1 MLLELVLG
9 ITAVNLLFSVWML
22 RIFSIQLQQ
31 AVVDLDTKLAAAIS
45 GLVEKGLGDFEPIN
59 PIQAAIANMLTANLQ
74 RNTTAGE
81 VIDVVRD
88 NTGKSMGGN
97 NSANFSS
104 PIYFVN
110 GSGVP
115 IGSVTPNDPA
125 VDTGTYSPCK
135 AVIALNTRAV
145 FRTDA

>member
-88 NTGKSMGGN
+88 NAGKF
-97 NSANFSS
+97 A
-104 PIYFVN
+104 
-110 GSGVP
+110 
-115 IGSVTPNDPA
+115 
-125 VDTGTYSPCK
+125 
-135 AVIALNTRAV
+135 
-145 FRTDA
+145 

>member
-9 ITAVNLLFSVWML
+9 ITTLNLLFSVWLM
-22 RIFSIQLQQ
+22 RILSLQIQQ
-31 AVVDLDTKLAAAIS
+31 AVVDLDQMLAGAIA

-88 NTGKSMGGN
+88 NAGKY
-97 NSANFSS
+97 A
-104 PIYFVN
+104 
-110 GSGVP
+110 
-115 IGSVTPNDPA
+115 
-125 VDTGTYSPCK
+125 
-135 AVIALNTRAV
+135 
-145 FRTDA
+145 

>member
-1 MLLELVLG
+1 MRVGWGVLLELVLG

-31 AVVDLDTKLAAAIS
+31 AVLDLDIKLAAAIS

-88 NTGKSMGGN
+88 NGGKF
-97 NSANFSS
+97 A
-104 PIYFVN
+104 
-110 GSGVP
+110 
-115 IGSVTPNDPA
+115 
-125 VDTGTYSPCK
+125 
-135 AVIALNTRAV
+135 
-145 FRTDA
+145 

>member
-9 ITAVNLLFSVWML
+9 ITALNLLFSVWML

-31 AVVDLDTKLAAAIS
+31 AVQDLDTKLAAAIS

-88 NTGKSMGGN
+88 NAGKF
-97 NSANFSS
+97 A
-104 PIYFVN
+104 
-110 GSGVP
+110 
-115 IGSVTPNDPA
+115 
-125 VDTGTYSPCK
+125 
-135 AVIALNTRAV
+135 
-145 FRTDA
+145 

>member
-1 MLLELVLG
+1 MRVGWGMLLELVLG

-31 AVVDLDTKLAAAIS
+31 AVLDLDIKLAAAIS

-88 NTGKSMGGN
+88 NAGKF
-97 NSANFSS
+97 A
-104 PIYFVN
+104 
-110 GSGVP
+110 
-115 IGSVTPNDPA
+115 
-125 VDTGTYSPCK
+125 
-135 AVIALNTRAV
+135 
-145 FRTDA
+145 

>member
-31 AVVDLDTKLAAAIS
+31 AVLDLHIKLAAAIS
-45 GLVEKGLGDFEPIN
+45 GLVEKGLGDFQPIN

-81 VIDVVRD
+81 VIDVVRSES
-88 NTGKSMGGN
+88 GKF
-97 NSANFSS
+97 A
-104 PIYFVN
+104 
-110 GSGVP
+110 
-115 IGSVTPNDPA
+115 
-125 VDTGTYSPCK
+125 
-135 AVIALNTRAV
+135 
-145 FRTDA
+145 